1 MAVMPLAAFAV
12 HQLRYY
18 LAYGPRADR
27 ELADQGHAYLTS
39 LTPWIVMLAAL
50 AFGAFACA
58 LRGPGPTGRADTPT
72 PRHSAVRLWAL
83 TAVGLLAIYVGQE
96 MLEGFMATGHPG
108 GLLGVFG
115 DGGWLAAPAA
125 VAVGGVVALGLR
137 GARARDRPG
146 REPSSPSS
154 SARLSRARSLGTH
167 RVDLAPADPLAGC
180 AAGRAPPLAALIG
193 P

>member
-1 MAVMPLAAFAV
+1 MPLAVLAV

-39 LTPWIVMLAAL
+39 VTPWIVMLAAVG
-50 AFGAFACA
+50 FGALV
-58 LRGPGPTGRADTPT
+58 LRLARAWAGEQVDEST
-72 PRHSAVRLWAL
+72 PRRSFVRLWAL
-83 TAVGLLAIYVGQE
+83 TAVGLVAIYVGQE
-96 MLEGFMATGHPG
+96 LLEGFMATGHPG

-115 DGGWLAAPAA
+115 DGGWWAVPAA

-137 GARARDRPG
+137 GVRAVMALVARRRRPG
-146 REPSSPSS
+146 R
-154 SARLSRARSLGTH
+154 SRAAAGRFGPRA
-167 RVDLAPADPLAGC
+167 RVDLLPAGPLASC